1 MITSLRLVDFK
12 NFVDESLR
20 MGPFTVIAGAN
31 ASGKSNIR
39 DALRFLHGVGRGY
52 TLAEIL
58 DRKYGP
64 GDELQWDGI
73 RGAPNEVAR
82 LGQDGFEV
90 HVRAKAEG
98 LPAFREAA
106 RCTRGP
112 VSYRIRSKRSPE
124 RFHVVQESLKVEER
138 YVSPKYHVLYDSH
151 PADPDPVQRQEDETH
166 LLLRMG
172 KSGEQRKYGHR
183 IATRPNQ
190 PALTQISE
198 HKKVLRLHKER
209 ADAVAN
215 SFSNMRF
222 LDPLPSRMRLP
233 SSPGQTTLG
242 DRGDHL
248 ATVLK
253 DVCEDQERREAL
265 VEWVRELT
273 PMDVTDFKFISD
285 PLTSRIQLAFREA
298 NGRTVSAYS
307 ASDGTLRFLAI
318 LAALLSRTPAQFY
331 FFEEIDNGIH
341 PSRLRLLV
349 DLIERQTAKGKT
361 QVVTTTHSPELLAMI
376 SDRTFENTSVICR
389 VPGAEEAVIRRV
401 SDLPAAKKLR
411 ESQGLGRL
419 HASGWL
425 EDAVFFGDGEGPT
438 VESGP

>member
-1 MITSLRLVDFK
+1 M
-12 NFVDESLR
+12 
-20 MGPFTVIAGAN
+20 
-31 ASGKSNIR
+31 
-39 DALRFLHGVGRGY
+39 
-52 TLAEIL
+52 
-58 DRKYGP
+58 
-64 GDELQWDGI
+64 
-73 RGAPNEVAR
+73 
-82 LGQDGFEV
+82 
-90 HVRAKAEG
+90 
-98 LPAFREAA
+98 
-106 RCTRGP
+106 
-112 VSYRIRSKRSPE
+112 
-124 RFHVVQESLKVEER
+124 
-138 YVSPKYHVLYDSH
+138 
-151 PADPDPVQRQEDETH
+151 
-166 LLLRMG
+166 
-172 KSGEQRKYGHR
+172 
-183 IATRPNQ
+183 
-190 PALTQISE
+190 
-198 HKKVLRLHKER
+198 
-209 ADAVAN
+209 
-215 SFSNMRF
+215 
-222 LDPLPSRMRLP
+222 
-233 SSPGQTTLG
+233 
-242 DRGDHL
+242 

-411 ESQGLGRL
+411 ESQASRVRVAGRCGVL
-419 HASGWL
+419 RRRGGSDGRERSVKVL
-425 EDAVFFGDGEGPT
+425 IIPEDFRNDQYILRPLFKQLFKDFGQAHGQGRSLPGSVARRDRGS
-438 VESGP
+438 VEAEAHF

>member
-1 MITSLRLVDFK
+1 MITSLRLIDFK
-12 NFVDESLR
+12 NFADETLR

-64 GDELQWDGI
+64 GGDLQWDGI

-82 LGQDGFEV
+82 LGCDGFEV
-90 HVRAKAEG
+90 HVEAAVEG
-98 LPAFREAA
+98 LPDFPEAA
-106 RCTRGP
+106 KHARGP
-112 VSYRIRSKRSPE
+112 VSYRIRNKMLLKE
-124 RFHVVQESLKVEER
+124 FAVVQESLRIEER
-138 YVSPKYHVLYDSH
+138 YVM
-151 PADPDPVQRQEDETH
+151 QRQDDETH
-166 LLLRMG
+166 FSSLADL
-172 KSGEQRKYGHR
+172 SGRQRGFETALEST
-183 IATRPNQ
+183 IQTRANQ
-190 PALTQISE
+190 PVLTQLSAYNP
-198 HKKVLRLHKER
+198 VSQLHKVHKDCAE
-209 ADAVAN
+209 AVAN
-215 SFSNMRF
+215 SFSSMRF

-233 SSPGQTTLG
+233 SSPGQTIMG

-253 DVCEDQERREAL
+253 DVCEDQGRRETL
-265 VEWVRELT
+265 VAWVRELT
-273 PMDVTDFKFISD
+273 PMDVTDFEFVTD
-285 PLTSRIQLAFREA
+285 RLTGHIQLAFRET
-298 NGRTVSAYS
+298 NGRTVSVYS
-307 ASDGTLRFLAI
+307 ASDGTLRFLAV
-318 LAALLSRTPAQFY
+318 LAALLSRNPAQFY

-349 DLIERQTAKGKT
+349 DLIESQTSKGKT

-376 SDRTFENTSVICR
+376 SDRTFENTSVTCR

-401 SDLPAAKKLR
+401 VDLPAAKKLR

-425 EDAVFFGDGEGPT
+425 EDAVFFDDEEGPT
-438 VESGP
+438 MESGA

>member
-1 MITSLRLVDFK
+1 VITSLRLIDFK
-12 NFVDESLR
+12 NFADETLR

-64 GDELQWDGI
+64 GGDLQWDGI

-82 LGQDGFEV
+82 LGCDGFEV
-90 HVRAKAEG
+90 HVEAAVEG
-98 LPAFREAA
+98 LPDFPEAA
-106 RCTRGP
+106 KYTRGP
-112 VSYRIRSKRSPE
+112 VSYRIRNKMLLKE
-124 RFHVVQESLKVEER
+124 FAVVQESLEIEER
-138 YVSPKYHVLYDSH
+138 YVMR
-151 PADPDPVQRQEDETH
+151 RQDDETH
-166 LLLRMG
+166 VPFLLKG
-172 KSGEQRKYGHR
+172 KSGETIIQ
-183 IATRPNQ
+183 TRTNQ
-190 PALTQISE
+190 PALTQLSAYRS
-198 HKKVLRLHKER
+198 VLQLHKDCAE
-209 ADAVAN
+209 AVAN
-215 SFSNMRF
+215 NFSKMRF
-222 LDPLPSRMRLP
+222 IDPLPSRMRLP
-233 SSPGQTTLG
+233 SIPGQTTLG

-273 PMDVTDFKFISD
+273 PMDVTDFKFVPD
-285 PLTSRIQLAFREA
+285 TRGRIELEFEEA

-307 ASDGTLRFLAI
+307 ASDGTLRFLAV
-318 LAALLSRTPAQFY
+318 LAVLLSRKPDQFY

-349 DLIERQTAKGKT
+349 DLIESQAAKGKT

-389 VPGAEEAVIRRV
+389 VPDAEEAVIRRV
-401 SDLPAAKKLR
+401 VDLPAAQKLR

-425 EDAVFFGDGEGPT
+425 EDAVFFGDDEGPT
-438 VESGP
+438 MESGA

>member
-1 MITSLRLVDFK
+1 MITSLRLIDFK
-12 NFVDESLR
+12 NFADETLR

-64 GDELQWDGI
+64 GGDLQWDGI

-82 LGQDGFEV
+82 LGCDGFEV
-90 HVRAKAEG
+90 HVEAAVEG
-98 LPAFREAA
+98 LPDFPEAA
-106 RCTRGP
+106 KHARGP
-112 VSYRIRSKRSPE
+112 VSYRIRNKMLLKE
-124 RFHVVQESLKVEER
+124 FAVVQESLRIEER
-138 YVSPKYHVLYDSH
+138 YVM
-151 PADPDPVQRQEDETH
+151 QRQDDETH
-166 LLLRMG
+166 FSSLADL
-172 KSGEQRKYGHR
+172 SGRQGGFETALESTIQ
-183 IATRPNQ
+183 TRANQ
-190 PALTQISE
+190 PVLTQLSAYNP
-198 HKKVLRLHKER
+198 VSQLHKVHKDCAE
-209 ADAVAN
+209 AVAN
-215 SFSNMRF
+215 SFSSMRF

-233 SSPGQTTLG
+233 SSPGQTIMG

-253 DVCEDQERREAL
+253 DVCEDQGRRETL
-265 VEWVRELT
+265 VAWVRELT
-273 PMDVTDFKFISD
+273 PMDVTDFEFVTD
-285 PLTSRIQLAFREA
+285 RLTGHIQLAFRET
-298 NGRTVSAYS
+298 NGRTVSVYS
-307 ASDGTLRFLAI
+307 ASDGTLRFLAV
-318 LAALLSRTPAQFY
+318 LAALLSRNPAQFY

-349 DLIERQTAKGKT
+349 DLIESQTSKGKT

-376 SDRTFENTSVICR
+376 SDRTFENTSVTCR

-401 SDLPAAKKLR
+401 VDLPAAKKLR

-425 EDAVFFGDGEGPT
+425 EDAVFFDDEEGPT
-438 VESGP
+438 MESGA

>member
-1 MITSLRLVDFK
+1 MITSLRLIDFK
-12 NFVDESLR
+12 NFADETLR

-64 GDELQWDGI
+64 GGDLQWDGI

-82 LGQDGFEV
+82 LGCDGFEV
-90 HVRAKAEG
+90 HVEAAVEG
-98 LPAFREAA
+98 LPDFPEAA
-106 RCTRGP
+106 KHARGP
-112 VSYRIRSKRSPE
+112 VSYRIRNKMLLKE
-124 RFHVVQESLKVEER
+124 FAVVQESLRIEER
-138 YVSPKYHVLYDSH
+138 YVM
-151 PADPDPVQRQEDETH
+151 QRQDDETH
-166 LLLRMG
+166 FSSLADL
-172 KSGEQRKYGHR
+172 SGRQRGFETALEST
-183 IATRPNQ
+183 IQTRANQ
-190 PALTQISE
+190 PVLTQLSAYNP
-198 HKKVLRLHKER
+198 VSQLHKVHKDCAE
-209 ADAVAN
+209 AVAN
-215 SFSNMRF
+215 SFSSMRF

-233 SSPGQTTLG
+233 SSPGQTIMG

-253 DVCEDQERREAL
+253 DVCEDQGRRETL
-265 VEWVRELT
+265 VAWVRELT
-273 PMDVTDFKFISD
+273 PMDVTDFEFVTD
-285 PLTSRIQLAFREA
+285 RLTGHIQLAFRET
-298 NGRTVSAYS
+298 NGRTVSVYS
-307 ASDGTLRFLAI
+307 ASDGTLRFLAV
-318 LAALLSRTPAQFY
+318 LAALLSRNPAQFY

-349 DLIERQTAKGKT
+349 DLIESQTSKGKT

-376 SDRTFENTSVICR
+376 SDRTFENTSVTCR

-401 SDLPAAKKLR
+401 VDLPAAKKLR

-419 HASGWL
+419 HASGWF
-425 EDAVFFGDGEGPT
+425 EDAVFFDDEEGPT
-438 VESGP
+438 MESGA